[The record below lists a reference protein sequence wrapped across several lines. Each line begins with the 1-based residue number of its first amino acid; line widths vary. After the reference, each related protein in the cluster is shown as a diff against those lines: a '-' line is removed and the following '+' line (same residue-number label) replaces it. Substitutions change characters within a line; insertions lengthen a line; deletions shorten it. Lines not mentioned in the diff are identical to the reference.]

1 MLSERELKIGR
12 MKLYFVLLMLLGSL
26 YASFF
31 YVIKGVT
38 LMQFWGATV
47 ITNLLSP
54 FPFRY

>member
-1 MLSERELKIGR
+1 